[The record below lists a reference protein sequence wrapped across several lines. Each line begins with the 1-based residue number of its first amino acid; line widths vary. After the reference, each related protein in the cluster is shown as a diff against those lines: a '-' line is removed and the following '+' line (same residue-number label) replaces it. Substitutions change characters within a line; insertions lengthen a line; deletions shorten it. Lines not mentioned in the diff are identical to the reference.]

1 MPYNMKIYVQNINF
15 LGIIIRHNIIILF
28 FTELQIF
35 KTNILRVIDISCVNF
50 ENVISRKYVRF
61 SSKIQLNVHFPI
73 VSIIRMIFQL
83 FNVKIRHGMFFGTRQ
98 KHIFVDFAWQV
109 FSIDQIVTQELVGN
123 TRQLF
128 ATTYWCGL
136 KRERE
141 VNPSICSRNFLLSF
155 SWRKKQSNASF
166 KAVI

>member
-1 MPYNMKIYVQNINF
+1 MEVLNSVY
-15 LGIIIRHNIIILF
+15 
-28 FTELQIF
+28 
-35 KTNILRVIDISCVNF
+35 SC
-50 ENVISRKYVRF
+50 VRF

-155 SWRKKQSNASF
+155 SWRKKIVQCIIQSCHLKFRATLLLKETENEPFLMIF
-166 KAVI
+166 KQCINLLELQSVDTQLELLLAYRE